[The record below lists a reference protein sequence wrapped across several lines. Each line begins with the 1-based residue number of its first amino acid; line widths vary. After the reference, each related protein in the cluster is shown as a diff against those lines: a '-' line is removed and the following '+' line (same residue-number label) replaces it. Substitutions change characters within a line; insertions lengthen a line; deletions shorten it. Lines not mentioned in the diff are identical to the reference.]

1 MSFMKKSAV
10 AAAAVSLAIA
20 PVAASAQNADFDGL
34 RADSEVAGFAMG
46 EAGGSWI
53 IYLLA
58 GAAIIAGIVVAAD
71 GTSNAPTSP

>member
-1 MSFMKKSAV
+1 MKFIKKTAV
-10 AAAAVSLAIA
+10 AAAAMSLVMA
-20 PVAASAQNADFDGL
+20 PVAATAQNAEFDGL

-53 IYLLA
+53 IFLLA
-58 GAAIIAGIVVAAD
+58 GAAIIAGIVIAAD